1 MKNSALDLFSEPTKQ
16 MVTMVRPEAVQSI
29 DDLLKIQEATDKSHK
44 LHAILDLWSKQ
55 QTEERKLRKLY
66 AICFAILLVLQTLT
80 ANAVFILVALGL
92 VNMTESQFNIFFVS
106 VFGEMVAL
114 VLIVTK
120 YLFCRDENSNLVE
133 KLEDI

>member
-1 MKNSALDLFSEPTKQ
+1 MENSVLDLFSEPTKQ

-44 LHAILDLWSKQ
+44 LHAILDSWSKQ

-66 AICFAILLVLQTLT
+66 AICFAILLALQTLIAT
-80 ANAVFILVALGL
+80 AVFILAAIGL
-92 VNMTESQFNIFFVS
+92 VSMTESQFNVFFIS

-114 VLIVTK
+114 VFIVTK
-120 YLFCRDENSNLVE
+120 YLFHRDGDSNLVE
-133 KLEDI
+133 KIKDM

>member
-16 MVTMVRPEAVQSI
+16 MVTMVRSEAVQSI

-66 AICFAILLVLQTLT
+66 TICFAILLVLQTLT

>member
-1 MKNSALDLFSEPTKQ
+1 MLDLFSESTKR
-16 MVTMVRPEAVQSI
+16 MITMVRPEAVQSV

-44 LHAILDLWSKQ
+44 LHAILDSWSKQ

-66 AICFAILLVLQTLT
+66 AICFAILLALQTLIAT
-80 ANAVFILVALGL
+80 AVFILATLGL
-92 VNMTESQFNIFFVS
+92 VSMTESQFNVFFIS

-120 YLFCRDENSNLVE
+120 YLFHRDGDSNLVE
-133 KLEDI
+133 KIKDM